1 MFLLWFVLIWL
12 YVQTLPPKGIPSQYT
27 HSHKQTLLRSINHS
41 MDNMTDKL
49 AHMSLASLS
58 DFIVLLL
65 TEEER
70 SHSLRFDQAS

>member
-1 MFLLWFVLIWL
+1 MFLLWLVLIWL
-12 YVQTLPPKGIPSQYT
+12 YVQTWPPKGILSQYT

-58 DFIVLLL
+58 DFVLLL